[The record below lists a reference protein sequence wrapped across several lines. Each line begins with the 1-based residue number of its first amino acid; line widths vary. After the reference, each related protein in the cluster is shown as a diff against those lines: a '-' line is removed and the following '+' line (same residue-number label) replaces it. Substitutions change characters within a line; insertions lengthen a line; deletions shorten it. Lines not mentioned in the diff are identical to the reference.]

1 MRSFIHE
8 RRRFPVVPILVALFQ
23 LALVTWIPFADAVH
37 HSGGAPISVPG
48 EPGDGQGDGA
58 RLTPVCFIC
67 AAYLGVFSSAA
78 PDLAP
83 TVSTGSTPPLEPTPK
98 APPSSQRISTHLAR
112 APPSA

>member
-23 LALVTWIPFADAVH
+23 LALVTGIPVADAMH
-37 HSGGAPISVPG
+37 HSGGAPISTPG
-48 EPGDGQGDGA
+48 ESGGNEGDGA

-67 AAYLGVFSSAA
+67 GAYLGVFASAT

-83 TVSTGSTPPLEPTPK
+83 TVSTGSTPPPEQTPE
-98 APPSSQRISTHLAR
+98 APPSSHRISTYLAR